1 MLDRETLDRLF
12 QYCMVLCQDRDHAYD
27 LVQSTV
33 ERYLDRAPPGV
44 EQPPAYLRG
53 IARNLFYD
61 QQRRARVVSFEPFTP
76 SDEQPNPERSLEAIV
91 IDSQLLEQAWSRL
104 TAPERETLY
113 FWAVE
118 GMTASEIGLHLGQPR
133 GSVLSRLSRLRGR
146 LQSLNPQTV
155 SGGAHE

>member
-1 MLDRETLDRLF
+1 MLDRATLDGLF
-12 QYCMVLCQDRDHAYD
+12 QYCIVLCQDRDQAYD
-27 LVQSTV
+27 LVQSAV
-33 ERYLDRAPPGV
+33 ERYLDRAPAGV

-61 QQRRARVVSFEPFTP
+61 QQRRARVVSFESLAQSETHA
-76 SDEQPNPERSLEAIV
+76 NPELTLEAMV
-91 IDSQLLEQAWSRL
+91 IDSRLLEQLWGQL

-133 GSVLSRLSRLRGR
+133 GSVLSRLSRLRSR
-146 LQSLNPQTV
+146 LQSLNPQTHT
-155 SGGAHE
+155 GGAHE